1 MYIYTCSPDYESML
15 TCIYEAWASGKGH
28 ANIKLCVEPA
38 DQYSLFDEYIH
49 VEGNAEKAEK
59 VSRAVWTRIS
69 QYLYWEISHALL
81 SFEEDALDTVYRIM
95 ILGFHFGP
103 QVTEMIQ
110 YKEVVRF
117 REIRKLVSREVCSFQ
132 EFMRFYK
139 VQDDVYVAHFEPRS
153 RVIMP
158 VAKYFMDRMPS
169 ENWMIIDDTH
179 KEAII
184 HPKDE
189 DCYMRIL
196 TDEELQALSSTESED
211 YYTRL
216 WRNYFHTMGIRQREN
231 KACQNNHFPLWMR
244 KHATEFKEECE

>member
-1 MYIYTCSPDYESML
+1 
-15 TCIYEAWASGKGH
+15 
-28 ANIKLCVEPA
+28 
-38 DQYSLFDEYIH
+38 
-49 VEGNAEKAEK
+49 
-59 VSRAVWTRIS
+59 
-69 QYLYWEISHALL
+69 
-81 SFEEDALDTVYRIM
+81 
-95 ILGFHFGP
+95 
-103 QVTEMIQ
+103 
-110 YKEVVRF
+110 
-117 REIRKLVSREVCSFQ
+117 
-132 EFMRFYK
+132 
-139 VQDDVYVAHFEPRS
+139 
-153 RVIMP
+153 
-158 VAKYFMDRMPS
+158 MDRMPS